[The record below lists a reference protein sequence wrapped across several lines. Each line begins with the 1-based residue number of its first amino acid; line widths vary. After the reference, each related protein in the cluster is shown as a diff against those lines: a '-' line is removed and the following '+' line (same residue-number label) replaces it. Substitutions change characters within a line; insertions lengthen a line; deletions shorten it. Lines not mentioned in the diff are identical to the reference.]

1 MDINAELD
9 FTKTKVE
16 ILQLREKIM
25 APVVHHACER
35 ISEVMNTVVFLYM
48 HNVIAFSL

>member
-1 MDINAELD
+1 MHALNKWIENNLVLAYTFCRRLTLGINAELD

-25 APVVHHACER
+25 APVVHHA
-35 ISEVMNTVVFLYM
+35 
-48 HNVIAFSL
+48 